1 MSSSLIESPGTLRP
15 MLRLAMPVL
24 VEQVLHLLVELVDLW
39 ITGNLL
45 HNDAYLAAMALLV
58 YVLWLV
64 NMLFAFIFYGTT
76 ALTARF
82 TGAGDR
88 QMACAVLH
96 QSLAT
101 GAIWSGVLMAIGL
114 PTAGLL
120 VTAMGLEADAAA
132 AAVRYL
138 TIVLCVLPCIMV
150 ERIGVA
156 ALRGAGD
163 TLSGLVVMS
172 LVNVINMATSYA
184 LVVGTGPLPALGWDG
199 VAIGT
204 AVGHCCG
211 ALMILGL
218 LAAGRAGYR
227 LRLRQFAPDV
237 ALIRRILRIG
247 IPGGCDV
254 LLICACHLGFV
265 RVISS
270 LGVTPMAAH
279 GVALQIEALA
289 YMPGGAFQIAAS
301 TLTGQY
307 LGAGDP
313 ARAVRSALVACA
325 AATGIMVSA
334 GGVFYVAANPLAEFF
349 LGGDSRA
356 AAPLAAEILHVIA
369 WAMAPLAIA
378 MVASGALRGAGDTR
392 WPLLIT
398 IAGMIAIRIPLAIY
412 FAMDHFTLP
421 GLGWQLHGLGW
432 GVVGAWYAAV
442 IDIAIRATLFAARFL
457 HGGWKHIEV

>member
-1 MSSSLIESPGTLRP
+1 
-15 MLRLAMPVL
+15 MLRLAVPVL
-24 VEQVLHLLVELVDLW
+24 IEQVLHLLVELVDLW

-45 HNDAYLAAMALLV
+45 HDDSYIAAMTLLV

-82 TGAGDR
+82 TGAGDS
-88 QMACAVLH
+88 AKATKVLH
-96 QSLAT
+96 QSLTT
-101 GAIWSGVLMAIGL
+101 GVLWSAALMAIGL
-114 PTAGLL
+114 PLACTL
-120 VTAMGLEADAAA
+120 VQAMGLQADAATA
-132 AAVRYL
+132 AARYL

-172 LVNVINMATSYA
+172 LVNIINIITSYA
-184 LVVGTGPLPALGWDG
+184 LVVGAGPLPALGWDG

-204 AVGHCCG
+204 AVGHCSG
-211 ALMILGL
+211 AAIVLIL

-227 LRLRQFAPDV
+227 LRLAELSLDLSMV
-237 ALIRRILRIG
+237 RRILRIG

-254 LLICACHLGFV
+254 LLICMCHLGFV

-313 ARAVRSALVACA
+313 ARAFRSALVACA
-325 AATGIMVSA
+325 AAMALMVSA
-334 GGVFYVAANPLAEFF
+334 GVTFYLAATPLAEFF
-349 LGGDSRA
+349 LGGDTRA

-378 MVASGALRGAGDTR
+378 MVAAGALRGAGDTR

-398 IAGMIAIRIPLAIY
+398 IAGMIVVRIPLALY
-412 FAMDHFTLP
+412 FAMDEVAIPLT
-421 GLGWQLHGLGW
+421 GMQLQGMGW

-442 IDIAIRATLFAARFL
+442 IDIVLRATLFAARFL
-457 HGGWKHIEV
+457 HGGWKHVEV